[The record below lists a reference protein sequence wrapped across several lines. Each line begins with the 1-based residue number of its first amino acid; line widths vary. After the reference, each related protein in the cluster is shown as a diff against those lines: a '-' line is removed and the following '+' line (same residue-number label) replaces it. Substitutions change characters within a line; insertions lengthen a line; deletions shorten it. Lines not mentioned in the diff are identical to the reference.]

1 MKKCTKCGQIH
12 PLSEFGKH
20 RLAKDGLT
28 HRCKECSKKHSKQY
42 RESPVGIFQNIKGRI
57 IYRDKREL
65 YFTRDAFLEWWNS
78 HPKICAYCGITQE
91 EFANFQEHYKMK
103 IRRMTIDRKNNSGQ
117 YTIDNI
123 VMACHR
129 CNSIK
134 SDWFT
139 YDEMKE
145 IADKYMKPRIEVWR
159 KTHSSLS
166 KAKNNEN

>member
-1 MKKCTKCGQIH
+1 MKKCTKCGRIL

-20 RLAKDGLT
+20 RLTKDGLAC
-28 HRCKECSKKHSKQY
+28 RCKECARKHAKEY
-42 RESPVGIFQNIKGRI
+42 RELPEGIFQNIKGRI
-57 IYRDKREL
+57 IHRDKREL
-65 YFTRDAFLEWWNS
+65 HFTRGEFVKWWNS

-103 IRRMTIDRKNNSGQ
+103 IRRMTIDRKDNNGQ
-117 YTIDNI
+117 YTLNNI

-145 IADKYMKPRIEVWR
+145 IAEKYMKPRIETWR
-159 KTHSSLS
+159 KNRSSLS
-166 KAKNNEN
+166 KANKDA